1 MLFGENTHST
11 CMMSILQPGI
21 MVVMVL
27 LTLSSVLMNLQYG
40 TSRKRERK
48 FTKMYM
54 KLLHCFDQRL
64 QGT

>member
-1 MLFGENTHST
+1 
-11 CMMSILQPGI
+11 MMSILQPGI